1 MNQRNDSELTFDSRK
16 FSYQELVSITHN
28 FSKQLGRGG
37 FGIVYHGVL
46 DNGNEVAIKVLSKL
60 SSQGPKE
67 FQNEVAIFLYSI
79 YTVLFFIFF

>member
-1 MNQRNDSELTFDSRK
+1 MLFDSRK

-37 FGIVYHGVL
+37 FGTVYHGIL

-67 FQNEVAIFLYSI
+67 FQNEVAI
-79 YTVLFFIFF
+79 YTFLFFIFF